1 MNNTILNQ
9 YGITFTKQSNG
20 NIKINSNLR
29 SLNSYLYVLT
39 RQKRMLQELIN
50 TLNLTL
56 RGNPISPDD
65 KEWSVELGLQMYTG
79 IIQNDMTFD
88 LFLEDHY
95 NETLEIFPL
104 SDIREIFNSLLE
116 FID

>member
-9 YGITFTKQSNG
+9 YGITFNKQSNG

-29 SLNSYLYVLT
+29 SLNPYLYMLT
-39 RQKRMLQELIN
+39 RQKKMLQDLIT

-56 RGNPISPDD
+56 GGNSISPDN
-65 KEWSVELGLQMYTG
+65 KEWSVELGLQIYTG

-88 LFLEDHY
+88 LFLENHY
-95 NETLEIFPL
+95 NETLETFPL
-104 SDIREIFNSLLE
+104 SDIREIFNSLSE